1 MATKVSKSLLP
12 PTPLLPGPCQAFLV
26 APPPNLRRFLW
37 PLSPLDF
44 DAGKDELKIVFA
56 LADRS
61 MEDPS
66 TFFPSWWSL
75 EEVEA
80 EKALP
85 RGVSEARPRAVL
97 PALMEVSLTDR
108 ESEWVCRFL
117 FFMTVCAAAGESL
130 VRAPWTDCRWLLN
143 KRLVRFTF
151 GNELVLTLFIVES
164 VGVHSTAPFK
174 KNPTANS
181 STW

>member
-26 APPPNLRRFLW
+26 APPPKRRRFLW
-37 PLSPLDF
+37 PRSPLDF

-56 LADRS
+56 LGDRS

-75 EEVEA
+75 EEVE
-80 EKALP
+80 EVVEERALP
-85 RGVSEARPRAVL
+85 RGVSEARLRAVL
-97 PALMEVSLTDR
+97 PALVAVLLTDP
-108 ESEWVCRFL
+108 ESKWVCRFL

-143 KRLVRFTF
+143 KRLVRSTF
-151 GNELVLTLFIVES
+151 GNELVLTLFIVD
-164 VGVHSTAPFK
+164 HSWITADSFK
-174 KNPTANS
+174 N
-181 STW
+181 